1 VDNLKG
7 IAWMIGRL
15 DPTEERIRSHLL
27 ALREAK
33 VATEVR
39 ELPVYAPRMSV
50 VQLSLA
56 AVGSIGAS
64 LDTSACCA

>member
-1 VDNLKG
+1 VYNLND

-15 DPTEERIRSHLL
+15 DPAEERNRSHLV

-39 ELPVYAPRMSV
+39 ELPVDARRMSV
-50 VQLSLA
+50 ARLSLA
-56 AVGSIGAS
+56 GVGSIGAS

>member
-1 VDNLKG
+1 MYNLNG
-7 IAWMIGRL
+7 IAWMIGRQ
-15 DPTEERIRSHLL
+15 DPAEERNRSHLL

-39 ELPVYAPRMSV
+39 ELPVYARRTSLARMSI
-50 VQLSLA
+50 A
-56 AVGSIGAS
+56 GVGSVGAS